1 MRLDLHDGDVVLV
14 TSKIVSKA
22 EGRVRSGDR
31 AAAIVDETVR
41 VVARRG
47 PTSIVENR
55 LGIVMAAAGVD
66 ASNVTPGHVVLL
78 PEDPDASARAL
89 RQGVYD
95 DIGRN
100 VAVILTD
107 TAGRAWRT
115 GQTDLAVGVAGIE
128 PLDDLAG
135 MTDSYGNRLE
145 VTAPAVADELA
156 AVAELVTG
164 KLGGRPISVVRGLA
178 GRVLPA
184 GEHGPGARAL
194 LRPRAEDMFALG
206 AREAVV
212 AAVRGRDGDCFG
224 TPGTTEEVQ
233 RAMESCGLA
242 AEVDGVSVRVR
253 LPQSDERSG
262 PATRSWRSSGSAW
275 SPMRTGGDRTATRT
289 RRTVRGTTSRSHRR
303 LRRLQAPRDPICE
316 GGRVVKKSER
326 DSRRAIAEQ
335 LRQEQARKERRRSL
349 LILGTCVVVVLG
361 LLGTAVFVY
370 VQDLREE
377 KKNEGTPLAQLGVD
391 DRRRRL

>member
-1 MRLDLHDGDVVLV
+1 MTHSEGHRAVHRAEHMEVWAVGGIGEVVEGTDLGDVLGGLDLHDGDVVLV
-14 TSKIVSKA
+14 TSKVVSKA
-22 EGRVRSGDR
+22 EGRVRPGDR
-31 AAAIVDETVR
+31 AAAIRDETVR

-89 RQGVYD
+89 RQGVYG

-135 MTDSYGNRLE
+135 STDSYGNRLE

-184 GEHGPGARAL
+184 GVDGPGARAL

-212 AAVRGRDGDCFG
+212 AAVRGRDADCFG
-224 TPGTTEEVQ
+224 APGTTEEVQ
-233 RAMESCGLA
+233 RAIESCGLA
-242 AEVDGVSVRVR
+242 AEVDGISVRVR
-253 LPQSDERSG
+253 LPQTDERAVARDQVVAVERVRLVAHAHG
-262 PATRSWRSSGSAW
+262 WRPHSDTVTPDDQGDYVTV
-275 SPMRTGGDRTATRT
+275 SPTA
-289 RRTVRGTTSRSHRR
+289 
-303 LRRLQAPRDPICE
+303 P
-316 GGRVVKKSER
+316 
-326 DSRRAIAEQ
+326 
-335 LRQEQARKERRRSL
+335 
-349 LILGTCVVVVLG
+349 
-361 LLGTAVFVY
+361 
-370 VQDLREE
+370 
-377 KKNEGTPLAQLGVD
+377 
-391 DRRRRL
+391 

>member
-1 MRLDLHDGDVVLV
+1 VAEHRAEHMEIWAVGGIGEVAEGDDLGELLGGLDLHDGDIVLV

-22 EGRVRSGDR
+22 EGRARQGDR
-31 AAAIVDETVR
+31 AAAISDETVR

-78 PEDPDASARAL
+78 PEDPDGSARAL

-95 DIGRN
+95 DLGRN

-128 PLDDLAG
+128 PLDDFAG
-135 MTDSYGNRLE
+135 STDSYGNRLE

-178 GRVLPA
+178 ARVLPV

-206 AREAVV
+206 AREAVL
-212 AAVRGRDGDCFG
+212 AAVRGRDADCFG
-224 TPGTTEEVQ
+224 KPATTEEVH

-253 LPQSDERSG
+253 LPDSDERSTIRDQVVAVERVRLVAHAHG
-262 PATRSWRSSGSAW
+262 WRPHSDTNTPDGQGDYVTV
-275 SPMRTGGDRTATRT
+275 SPTA
-289 RRTVRGTTSRSHRR
+289 
-303 LRRLQAPRDPICE
+303 P
-316 GGRVVKKSER
+316 
-326 DSRRAIAEQ
+326 
-335 LRQEQARKERRRSL
+335 
-349 LILGTCVVVVLG
+349 
-361 LLGTAVFVY
+361 
-370 VQDLREE
+370 
-377 KKNEGTPLAQLGVD
+377 
-391 DRRRRL
+391 

>member
-1 MRLDLHDGDVVLV
+1 MTHSEEWRAQHRDTYRAEHLEVWAVGGIGEVEEGTDLGTVLGHLDLHDGDVVLV

-31 AAAIVDETVR
+31 TTAIAEETVR

-78 PEDPDASARAL
+78 PEDPDGSARAL
-89 RQGVYD
+89 RRRVYD
-95 DIGRN
+95 DLGCN

-115 GQTDLAVGVAGIE
+115 GQTDLAVGAAGIE
-128 PLDDLAG
+128 PLDHLAG

-156 AVAELVTG
+156 AAAELVTG

-178 GRVLPA
+178 VRVLPPD
-184 GEHGPGARAL
+184 EHGPGARAL

-206 AREAVV
+206 AREAVL

-224 TPGTTEEVQ
+224 APATTEEVQ
-233 RAMESCGLA
+233 RAMESCGLT
-242 AEVDGVSVRVR
+242 AEIEGVSVRVR
-253 LPQSDERSG
+253 LPHSDERALLRDQVVAVERVRLVAHAFGWRPHSDSATPDG
-262 PATRSWRSSGSAW
+262 QGDYVTVSPA
-275 SPMRTGGDRTATRT
+275 P
-289 RRTVRGTTSRSHRR
+289 
-303 LRRLQAPRDPICE
+303 P
-316 GGRVVKKSER
+316 
-326 DSRRAIAEQ
+326 
-335 LRQEQARKERRRSL
+335 
-349 LILGTCVVVVLG
+349 
-361 LLGTAVFVY
+361 
-370 VQDLREE
+370 
-377 KKNEGTPLAQLGVD
+377 
-391 DRRRRL
+391 